1 MIKSWASTSV
11 WGTSCLYWIIKFT
24 LYHVHCTL
32 LQAQFFFKV
41 AFGPPKAIHVN
52 IVIMFEGITAQPLVP
67 LVFEVITM
75 AVETGLQFYSP
86 EKPSYSPLR
95 PMQSQ
100 LVVLMVHVISLIGH
114 PFWWLTPLF
123 MAQIGRISAAT
134 LRHETKKQ
142 SSLEGIYC
150 CIALVVIVLAL

>member
-1 MIKSWASTSV
+1 MSYYLCVGYIMLILDNKI
-11 WGTSCLYWIIKFT
+11 YI
-24 LYHVHCTL
+24 VHCAL
-32 LQAQFFFKV
+32 YSAPSSIFFKV
-41 AFGPPKAIHVN
+41 AFGPLKAIHVN

-75 AVETGLQFYSP
+75 VVETGLQFYSP
-86 EKPSYSPLR
+86 EKPLYSPLR

-100 LVVLMVHVISLIGH
+100 LVVLMVHVISFIGH